1 MLPSFDAALAGAVAA
16 GHQAG
21 QVTQEASGLAEADV
35 WNVFFLAIIQG
46 LTEFLPVSSS
56 GHLALGKAVMGLE
69 AGGMALDV
77 ALHVGTLAAIVWA
90 FRKDVLALLR
100 DPFEGRYLSWLWLV
114 VATLPVAVIG
124 IVFKDSITAAAGT
137 AVAAGCGLLVTSVA
151 LLVGEFNRRRFNAPA
166 SPADGPPVFRM
177 RDAVVMGFAQAAAI
191 WPGVSRSGSTISA
204 GLVRGLSA
212 EDAARLS
219 FLMSIPA
226 ISGAAIVELPGALEE
241 GFGNLNGVVVFGATV
256 LAGLVGWS
264 ALRMLLLVL
273 RKGSFPYFAGYCAL
287 LGTAA
292 LILAR

>member
-1 MLPSFDAALAGAVAA
+1 MLPIFYATMPEAAAVGRAA
-16 GHQAG
+16 GQA
-21 QVTQEASGLAEADV
+21 VQEAAGLSEGDV
-35 WNVFFLAIIQG
+35 WSVFFLAIIQG

-56 GHLALGKAVMGLE
+56 GHLVLGKSVIGLE
-69 AGGMALDV
+69 TGGIALDV
-77 ALHVGTLAAIVWA
+77 ALHVGTLGAIVWA

-100 DPFEGRYLSWLWLV
+100 DPFEGRYMSWVWLV
-114 VATLPVAVIG
+114 VATLPVAIIG
-124 IVFKDSITAAAGT
+124 LVFKDSITAAAGT

-151 LLVGEFNRRRFNAPA
+151 LLVGEFSRRRFDAPA
-166 SPADGPPVFRM
+166 SPPDEPPVFRM

-241 GFGNLNGVVVFGATV
+241 GFGSLNGVVVLGAAV

-264 ALRMLLLVL
+264 ALRTLLLVL
-273 RKGSFPYFAGYCAL
+273 RKGSFPYFAAYCAL
-287 LGTAA
+287 LGTTA
-292 LILAR
+292 LILSW

>member
-1 MLPSFDAALAGAVAA
+1 MLSTVETVITTSELGVADGDA
-16 GHQAG
+16 
-21 QVTQEASGLAEADV
+21 
-35 WNVFFLAIIQG
+35 WNVFLLAVIQG

-56 GHLALGKAVMGLE
+56 GHLALGKSVMGLE

-77 ALHVGTLAAIVWA
+77 ALHVGTLGAIVWA
-90 FRKDVLALLR
+90 FRKDVGALLR
-100 DPFEGRYLSWLWLV
+100 DPFEGRYLSWIWLV

-137 AVAAGCGLLVTSVA
+137 AVAAGGGLLVTSAA
-151 LLVGEFNRRRFNAPA
+151 LLVGERSRRKFDAPA
-166 SPADGPPVFRM
+166 SPADGPPLFRM
-177 RDAVVMGFAQAAAI
+177 RDALVMGFAQAAAI

-226 ISGAAIVELPGALEE
+226 ISGAAIVELPGAIEE
-241 GFGNLNGVVVFGATV
+241 GFGSLHGGVVLGAMV
-256 LAGLVGWS
+256 LAGLVGWA
-264 ALRMLLLVL
+264 ALRTLLLVL

-287 LGTAA
+287 LGTVA
-292 LILAR
+292 LLMGA

>member
-1 MLPSFDAALAGAVAA
+1 MFPSIDAALTGAVAA
-16 GHQAG
+16 GQKAG
-21 QVTQEASGLAEADV
+21 QVAQEAQGLAESDV
-35 WNVFFLAIIQG
+35 WNIFFLAVIQG

-56 GHLALGKAVMGLE
+56 GHLALGKSVMGLE

-77 ALHVGTLAAIVWA
+77 ALHVGTLGAILWA
-90 FRKDVLALLR
+90 FRKDVFALLR
-100 DPFEGRYLSWLWLV
+100 DPFEGRYLSWVWLV

-137 AVAAGCGLLVTSVA
+137 AVAAGCGLLVTSAA

-241 GFGNLNGVVVFGATV
+241 GFGSLNGVVVFGATV

-264 ALRMLLLVL
+264 ALRTLLLVL
-273 RKGSFPYFAGYCAL
+273 RKGSFPYFAAYCAL

-292 LILAR
+292 LILSR

>member
-1 MLPSFDAALAGAVAA
+1 VLPSFDAALAGAVAA
-16 GHQAG
+16 GQKAG
-21 QVTQEASGLAEADV
+21 QVTQEASGLAEGDV

-56 GHLALGKAVMGLE
+56 GHLALGKSVMGLE

-77 ALHVGTLAAIVWA
+77 ALHVGTLGAIVWA
-90 FRKDVLALLR
+90 FRQDVFALLR
-100 DPFEGRYLSWLWLV
+100 LV

-137 AVAAGCGLLVTSVA
+137 AVAAGCGLLVTSAA

-241 GFGNLNGVVVFGATV
+241 GFGNLNGVVVLGATI

-264 ALRMLLLVL
+264 ALRTLLLVL

>member
-1 MLPSFDAALAGAVAA
+1 MFDAAVTGAAAA
-16 GHQAG
+16 GRAAG
-21 QVTQEASGLAEADV
+21 QAVQDSAGLAEADV

-56 GHLALGKAVMGLE
+56 GHLVLGKSVMGLE
-69 AGGMALDV
+69 TGGLALDV
-77 ALHVGTLAAIVWA
+77 ALHLGTLGAIVWA
-90 FRKDVLALLR
+90 FRTDVLALLR
-100 DPFEGRYLSWLWLV
+100 DPFEGRFLSWVWLV
-114 VATLPVAVIG
+114 VATLPVAIVG
-124 IVFKDSITAAAGT
+124 LVFKDSITAAAGT
-137 AVAAGCGLLVTSVA
+137 VAAAGCGLLVTSVA

-166 SPADGPPVFRM
+166 APKDGPPPLRL
-177 RDAVVMGFAQAAAI
+177 RDAVVMGVAQAAAI

-204 GLVRGLSA
+204 GLIRGLSA

-226 ISGAAIVELPGALEE
+226 ISGAAIVELPGALRE
-241 GFGNLNGVVVFGATV
+241 GFGGLNGGVVFGAMV

-287 LGTAA
+287 LGTVA
-292 LILAR
+292 LIVGR